1 MSNYI
6 IQGETLAALG
16 DAIRS
21 KTGETEPLT
30 PVDMATAISEISG
43 LPGVIEKIDSGVFT
57 PTSSNYLSCVI
68 EHGLGDAPDFVVL
81 IHNKRY
87 TSSPSTTKIMYVAIK
102 KRIYDSDVTY
112 SGCYFYLGKTSS
124 SSSSS
129 NIVSRGNI
137 SSDSL
142 GSYFN
147 NENFKVGTSLD
158 INTPYIWICGKF
170 ADFAG

>member
-1 MSNYI
+1 MSIYL

-30 PVDMATAISEISG
+30 PADMATAISEISE
-43 LPGVIEKIDSGVFT
+43 LPGAIEKIDAGVFT
-57 PTSSNYLSCVI
+57 PTSSDYLSCVI
-68 EHGLGDAPDFVVL
+68 DHDLGDVPDFVVL

-102 KRIYDSDVTY
+102 KLIYDSAVTY
-112 SGCYFYLGKTSS
+112 SGCYFHLGKS

-129 NIVSRGNI
+129 NSVSRGNI

-158 INTPYIWICGKF
+158 IGAPYIWICGKF